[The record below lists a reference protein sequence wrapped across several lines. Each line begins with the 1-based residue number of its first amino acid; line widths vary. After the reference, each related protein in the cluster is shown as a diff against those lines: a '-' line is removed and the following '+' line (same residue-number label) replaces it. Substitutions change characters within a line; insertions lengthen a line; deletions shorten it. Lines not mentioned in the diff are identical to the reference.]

1 MIDEKELQLW
11 ISRLETEESSWS
23 NYEKLAALYTIANQ
37 HKKVGLPEMPA
48 MYSTAPAP
56 EVHLVGEYGD
66 SPFLQAVAKVS
77 PEKAWG
83 VMDELMDALIISN
96 SRVYNS
102 VMAKLG
108 R

>member
-11 ISRLETEESSWS
+11 ISRLETEESSWG

-37 HKKVGLPEMPA
+37 HKRVSLPEMPA
-48 MYSTAPAP
+48 MYSAAPAP
-56 EVHLVGEYGD
+56 EVQLVGEYGD

>member
-1 MIDEKELQLW
+1 MIDEKEVQLW
-11 ISRLETEESSWS
+11 ISRLETEESSWG

-37 HKKVGLPEMPA
+37 HKKVSLPEMPV
-48 MYSTAPAP
+48 MYSAAPAP
-56 EVHLVGEYGD
+56 EVQMVGEYGD
-66 SPFLQAVAKVS
+66 SPFLQAIAKVS

-102 VMAKLG
+102 VMAKLN